1 LISRRLASLTLLTL
15 IATLCA
21 TPSPGQAPAAG
32 AAGAPA
38 HAAPKV
44 PAAYYDGVP
53 DTGQFLPDTTV
64 LGRMND
70 RVIRIR
76 DFVET
81 FYSSY
86 AEYRPRPDSAG
97 RVQFLNTMIDK
108 EVLAQ
113 VARQAKRPMGFE
125 DRMVM
130 AEHTTRV
137 LSNVLFQR
145 MVLDSIPEPSEAEI
159 RRIYDQYAY
168 ELHLQVIVMRE
179 RDAIERVRRDLVAR
193 RLTWPDAAKKF
204 STLRADSFPDGDI
217 GWRRRKSINP
227 SIATAVFDLK
237 AGDFSPVLPDYA
249 GYALY
254 RGVERRPIPP
264 ISYPPM
270 RSMIRD
276 EMRNLGIGERGSR
289 IMAALRERVGMTY
302 DVANIAWAASQFA
315 PAVSVSGDI
324 TPTVEVDMHL
334 PHFEPADTSRV
345 VARWNGGH
353 MSLGTFV
360 TAYSATS
367 PLTRPTITTA
377 EAFANQ
383 VDRFALEPYRADL
396 ARERG
401 LDRDPMAIAM
411 IEKRREQVMVEHLY
425 EDSILPRVQVSR
437 AERRRYY
444 QQNLAQF
451 ISYANVTYARFH
463 VDRRTEADSIV
474 ARLKAG
480 EHAADILKT
489 AGRDEHWGSIEEQ
502 REDVKGTRIGK
513 ILFEE
518 LRPGQVMVDGPD
530 SEGHFE
536 IIQSLS
542 FDPGHQLPFEEV
554 ETPID
559 ESLQNIG
566 AEKLLKAMIA
576 RNRRKA
582 RIETRPELVMLIRLV
597 DPATR

>member
-1 LISRRLASLTLLTL
+1 MISRRLASLTVLTL
-15 IATLCA
+15 FAALGV
-21 TPSPGQAPAAG
+21 TPSRGQAPTAG
-32 AAGAPA
+32 TAGAPA
-38 HAAPKV
+38 RRAPTIS
-44 PAAYYDGVP
+44 YDGIP

-76 DFVET
+76 DFVDT
-81 FYSSY
+81 YYASY

-97 RVQFLNTMIDK
+97 RAQFLNTMIDK
-108 EVLAQ
+108 EVLAR
-113 VARQAKRPMGFE
+113 VARQAKRPVGFE

-145 MVLDSIPEPSEAEI
+145 AVLDSVPEPSEAEI
-159 RRIYDQYAY
+159 RHIYDQLGY
-168 ELHLQVIVMRE
+168 ELHLQVIVVRE
-179 RDAIERVRRDLVAR
+179 RETAERVRRDLAAR
-193 RLTWPDAAKKF
+193 RITWPDAAKKF
-204 STLRADSFPDGDI
+204 STLRADSFPAGDI
-217 GWRRRKSINP
+217 GWRRRQSINP
-227 SIATAVFDLK
+227 MVATAVFDLK
-237 AGDFSPVLPDYA
+237 AGDISPVLPDYA

-264 ISYPPM
+264 LSYPPM

-276 EMRNLGIGERGSR
+276 EIRGLGIGERGGR
-289 IMAALRERVGMTY
+289 IMAALSARVGMTY
-302 DVANIAWAASQFA
+302 DAANIAWAASQFA
-315 PAVSVSGDI
+315 PAVTVSGDI
-324 TPTVEVDMHL
+324 RPTIDINMHV
-334 PHFEPADTSRV
+334 PQFGPADTARV
-345 VARWNGGH
+345 LGRWNGGQIT
-353 MSLGTFV
+353 LGAFV
-360 TAYSATS
+360 AAYTAMS
-367 PLTRPTITTA
+367 PLGRPNITTA
-377 EAFANQ
+377 EAFASQ

-401 LDRDPMAIAM
+401 LDRDSMAIAL
-411 IEKRREQVMVEHLY
+411 IEKRREQLMVEHLY
-425 EDSILPRVQVSR
+425 EDSILPQVQVTR

-444 QQNLAQF
+444 QANLAQF
-451 ISYANVTYARFH
+451 ISYATVSYARFH
-463 VDRRTEADSIV
+463 LERRSEADSIA

-480 EHAADILKT
+480 EPAADILKA
-489 AGRDEHWGSIEEQ
+489 AGRDERWGSIGEQ

-530 SEGHFE
+530 SEGHLE
-536 IIQSLS
+536 VIQSLS
-542 FDPGHQLPFEEV
+542 LDPGHQLPFEEV

-576 RNRRKA
+576 RHRRQV
-582 RIETRPELVMLIRLV
+582 RIEARPELVMRIRLV